1 MAVPQPSPD
10 VAASVTLPHMNMLV
24 RPEAPER
31 VRFTLDDVLH
41 MQSEGMFGDVDV
53 ELIEGEIYAMP
64 AEGDLHLELKIELS
78 RLLTR
83 TLDDPYRVVVD
94 GTLSLADGVNPSP
107 DIWIYAQPGLAADK
121 RGPDVLL
128 LIEIAV
134 SSKAH
139 DLGLKARI
147 YREHGVREYWVI
159 EPDTGVTHIHKLDS
173 DWPGAPTPFQT
184 PLRPALLPGLE
195 INLSTLTPP

>member
-1 MAVPQPSPD
+1 
-10 VAASVTLPHMNMLV
+10 MNMLV

-31 VRFTLDDVLH
+31 IRFTLDDVLH
-41 MQSEGMFGDVDV
+41 MQAEGMFGDGDV

-64 AEGDLHLELKIELS
+64 AEGDLHLELKEI
-78 RLLTR
+78 LTR
-83 TLDDPYRVVVD
+83 KLILMLAPLGDYGVIVD
-94 GTLSLADGVNPSP
+94 GTLKLSDTNAP
-107 DIWIYAQPGLAADK
+107 DPDFWIYRRDGRRASEQ

-159 EPDTGVTHIHKLDS
+159 EPEARVVHVHRLDGE
-173 DWPGAPTPFQT
+173 WPAAAVSFET
-184 PLRPALLPGLE
+184 PLTPDLLEGLE
-195 INLSTLTPP
+195 IDLSTLGKM